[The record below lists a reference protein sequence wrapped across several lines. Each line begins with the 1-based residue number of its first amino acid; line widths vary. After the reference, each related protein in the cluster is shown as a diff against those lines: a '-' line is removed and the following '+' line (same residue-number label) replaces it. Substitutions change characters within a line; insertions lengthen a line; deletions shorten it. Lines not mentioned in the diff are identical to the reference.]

1 MTKQDQAP
9 NHTPLTQLVTRDGE
23 TVSVEI
29 YEDGEG
35 CWLLEVVDESGNST
49 VWDATFESDQDAL
62 DEALKTIK
70 EDGIDSLIGPP
81 PEDPKLMGI
90 DQSLSEAELDE
101 LDDFLANE
109 ALQET
114 SMDVSTLEGFLTSI
128 AIGPRFVRPSDWL
141 PWVGDMD
148 EGEAEAEFENGEQAN
163 RILSLVMRHY
173 NDVSRTFNT
182 DPASF
187 EPIFWRGNQ
196 WGAAEWCEGFIL
208 GFQFNEEAW
217 SLLAA
222 GQPTWFSPFLRL
234 GTDEGIDFTKRADDA
249 EEVMNGIEPSLL
261 RIHAFWREYHD
272 TLPAGIINDDYYHGG
287 QREVGQTVRSGPKIG
302 RNDPCPCG
310 SGKKFKKCCG
320 ADGAPSS
327 VH

>member
-1 MTKQDQAP
+1 MTNLDQSP
-9 NHTPLTQLVTRDGE
+9 KHSPLTQLVTRDDE

-35 CWLLEVVDESGNST
+35 RWLLEVVDEFGNST

-62 DEALKTIK
+62 DEALRTIK

-81 PEDPKLMGI
+81 PEGPKLMDI
-90 DQSLSEAELDE
+90 DQPLSEAELDE
-101 LDDFLANE
+101 LDDFLADE
-109 ALQET
+109 ALQES

-128 AIGPRFVRPSDWL
+128 VIGPRFVRPSDWL
-141 PWVGDMD
+141 PWVWDMD

-187 EPIFWRGNQ
+187 EPIFWRGDQ

-222 GQPTWFSPFLRL
+222 GNQHCFHHS
-234 GTDEGIDFTKRADDA
+234 
-249 EEVMNGIEPSLL
+249 
-261 RIHAFWREYHD
+261 
-272 TLPAGIINDDYYHGG
+272 
-287 QREVGQTVRSGPKIG
+287 
-302 RNDPCPCG
+302 CG
-310 SGKKFKKCCG
+310 
-320 ADGAPSS
+320 
-327 VH
+327 

>member
-1 MTKQDQAP
+1 
-9 NHTPLTQLVTRDGE
+9 
-23 TVSVEI
+23 
-29 YEDGEG
+29 
-35 CWLLEVVDESGNST
+35 
-49 VWDATFESDQDAL
+49 
-62 DEALKTIK
+62 
-70 EDGIDSLIGPP
+70 
-81 PEDPKLMGI
+81 
-90 DQSLSEAELDE
+90 
-101 LDDFLANE
+101 
-109 ALQET
+109 
-114 SMDVSTLEGFLTSI
+114 MDVSTLEGFLTSI

-141 PWVGDMD
+141 PWVWDMD

-163 RILSLVMRHY
+163 RILSLIMRHY

-187 EPIFWRGNQ
+187 EPIFWRGDQ

-222 GQPTWFSPFLRL
+222 GQPTLFSPFLRL

-261 RIHAFWREYHD
+261 RIHAFWREYQD